1 MIGFMKKKE
10 YRFRQRKN
18 RKIEVLFLGSETWV
32 STGRDDENEAII
44 WAEANKA
51 LYQSGRAKDP
61 YLKDYAK
68 DFFSRRDDSSIWKT
82 HQRRKQYFK
91 NQYYELKQARVDNY
105 ILPAL
110 GKYRL
115 SQITTFMVDSFFISL
130 KNKDTREDLADD
142 TKNKVLLTLSQI
154 FDEAIRTEV
163 CLTNPCDK
171 VKAITAENKARLPM
185 DEDEMEKL
193 FPKEDQRVL
202 WVWGGLMWSCYF
214 TIMKCTGFRP
224 GEVAG
229 LKVENYY
236 QELGGVYTSSSVD
249 SIEKK
254 LQDTIKTS
262 KRGKKYKVGLLD
274 GQTNRLLARYIETL
288 PPDQELLFL
297 VNGGLVTLAT
307 SNKHFKLSLSRA
319 GVPLKGRSQYS
330 LRHTFQT
337 TIAGRIE
344 REKILDLMGHTG
356 YREEYDHRDGKR
368 KLEQLQSIRPI
379 IDSIV

>member
-1 MIGFMKKKE
+1 
-10 YRFRQRKN
+10 
-18 RKIEVLFLGSETWV
+18 
-32 STGRDDENEAII
+32 
-44 WAEANKA
+44 
-51 LYQSGRAKDP
+51 
-61 YLKDYAK
+61 
-68 DFFSRRDDSSIWKT
+68 
-82 HQRRKQYFK
+82 
-91 NQYYELKQARVDNY
+91 
-105 ILPAL
+105 
-110 GKYRL
+110 
-115 SQITTFMVDSFFISL
+115 
-130 KNKDTREDLADD
+130 
-142 TKNKVLLTLSQI
+142 
-154 FDEAIRTEV
+154 
-163 CLTNPCDK
+163 
-171 VKAITAENKARLPM
+171 
-185 DEDEMEKL
+185 
-193 FPKEDQRVL
+193 
-202 WVWGGLMWSCYF
+202 
-214 TIMKCTGFRP
+214 
-224 GEVAG
+224 
-229 LKVENYY
+229 
-236 QELGGVYTSSSVD
+236 VYTSSSVD